1 MDASS
6 VLLALDEQKKWRE
19 RRKRIRDRLRQLDR
33 RRDTLRKELEGVR
46 EKILEYTRLL
56 TDMRDQM
63 PTRAGLPP
71 RAPGQGP
78 ALARAVQRGRQPH
91 VGGIARLACSRL

>member
-6 VLLALDEQKKWRE
+6 VLLALDEQKKWRQ
-19 RRKRIRDRLRQLDR
+19 RRKRIRGRLRQRDR

-46 EKILEYTRLL
+46 KKIVEDTQHL

-63 PTRAGLPP
+63 PTPAVVPP
-71 RAPGQGP
+71 SAPAQSRCL
-78 ALARAVQRGRQPH
+78 ALSRQPARKPN
-91 VGGIARLACSRL
+91 GGATAIVVS

>member
-19 RRKRIRDRLRQLDR
+19 RRKRIRDRLRQLER
-33 RRDTLRKELEGVR
+33 RRNTLRKELDGVR
-46 EKILEYTRLL
+46 KKILEYNRLL

-63 PTRAGLPP
+63 PTRAVLPP
-71 RAPGQGP
+71 SAPG
-78 ALARAVQRGRQPH
+78 R
-91 VGGIARLACSRL
+91 